1 MPTDYSDAKLFVSA
15 ETLYQTEVSLSQHY
29 ETLRATLTAG
39 NISIVG
45 YVAGVAENPPA
56 NSQYFLVA
64 LGVVAGI
71 LALRLSH
78 AQLFHFNLASK
89 MRGIVARHHPKT
101 NEKLQNVRKSWAKQ
115 TYGWGW
121 VRHGFLWVAI
131 NTLVPFAFAYI

>member
-1 MPTDYSDAKLFVSA
+1 MPTDYSDSKLFASA

-39 NISIVG
+39 NVTIVG
-45 YVAGVAENPPA
+45 YVVGVADKPPA

-64 LGVVAGI
+64 LGVVAGA

-101 NEKLQNVRKSWAKQ
+101 DEKLQKVRESWAEQ
-115 TYGWGW
+115 THGWGW

-131 NTLVPFAFAYI
+131 NTLVPFAFAFI